1 MMGKTHSKVAG
12 MRGLLLAVGTY
23 GLLTNIDP
31 VSYTATLVVT
41 SSFAGV
47 LPDIDIASS
56 PINKKFGPIGNLL
69 EKYSGH
75 RKHTHTPFYAIIFS
89 FIIMALAFGA
99 NAIYDGGTVSRCL
112 MTLLMT
118 KIFYEVYDSSDILQ
132 RIASRVL
139 NTRKRNA
146 KLVVIFIMLIISFI
160 FADAFTDNIIAVGVG
175 LCLGYWSHLLDDL
188 FNPTGLP
195 LFYPYKDFSKRN
207 YYSIAKFRTGE
218 DCGKYLAINV
228 VFSAVLLFVI

>member
-12 MRGLLLAVGTY
+12 MRGLLLAVGTF
-23 GLLTNIDP
+23 GLISNIDP

-56 PINKKFGPIGNLL
+56 PINKKFGPIGNLF

-89 FIIMALAFGA
+89 FVVMALAFGA
-99 NAIYDGGTVSRCL
+99 NAIYDGGTVSRVL

-118 KIFYEVYDSSDILQ
+118 KIFYEVYDSSDLLQKLASSILK
-132 RIASRVL
+132 
-139 NTRKRNA
+139 TRKKDA
-146 KLVVIFIMLIISFI
+146 KILVIFLMLVISFV
-160 FADAFTDNIIAVGVG
+160 FADAFTNNILAVGVG
-175 LCLGYWSHLLDDL
+175 LCVGYWSHLFDDL

-195 LFYPYKDFSKRN
+195 LLYPYKDFSKKN
-207 YYSIAKFRTGE
+207 YYHVASFRTGE

-228 VFSAVLLFVI
+228 VFSGILLFII